1 MIQSWIFSIIT
12 LQCHMILQKS
22 FWYSDLLHKKTVVLL
37 PETDAFFQ
45 DSLSSK
51 EQHLFKT
58 EIFRNIINGLTLIFD
73 QFIASSLN
81 KNIHFFQ
88 KHITDPKLF
97 SSSVCLLKIHYVQ
110 IWSNA
115 VDLAG
120 GRRILIYSIR
130 RVHDV
135 NKIPMTPKTT
145 LQIQH
150 RCPQKEQLQTTSL
163 KYLNSFHK
171 PFFIVKCQ
179 NSFSSPS

>member
-58 EIFRNIINGLTLIFD
+58 EIFRNIINGLTLILINLLHPRWIKI
-73 QFIASSLN
+73 FISF
-81 KNIHFFQ
+81 KNISL
-88 KHITDPKLF
+88 TPNF
-97 SSSVCLLKIHYVQ
+97 SAAVYVYWRFIMWQ